1 MAKFTINIDF
11 EGMED
16 ELSKYDNIIIEAE
29 DEDDADIKVMEILEK
44 DGINLPYFSITNKEE
59 NG

>member
-1 MAKFTINIDF
+1 MDKFRIGIDF

-16 ELSKYDNIIIEAE
+16 ELSKYDDMIIEAE
-29 DEDDADIKVMEILEK
+29 DEDDADIKVMEMLEK
-44 DGINLPYFSITNKEE
+44 DGINLPYFSITNEEE